1 MLRKLITFLI
11 LIFSLSACSLL
22 QNTDIV
28 TVKLYSDKD
37 FDKTGDNFNETILNI
52 YPNQKDIYFLM
63 LVDAALRNHLLPN
76 LQYKDLESI
85 FSFELS
91 RDGFVKKL
99 KLIKSNS
106 RNREYLKSRKGII
119 YAAAPFYAAVTDEK
133 TKDLGYKIIYHFT
146 D

>member
-1 MLRKLITFLI
+1 M
-11 LIFSLSACSLL
+11 
-22 QNTDIV
+22 
-28 TVKLYSDKD
+28 KLYSDKD